1 MQCNLVPFSAVGSL
15 ALSCP
20 CRSSGLGP
28 PSAGNR
34 NCRPRERK
42 LITHAEAEEQQN
54 LQKRKLRKSGDI
66 IGEGNEKS
74 GKKKKKRE
82 REEKRREEKR
92 REEKTEE
99 RTKIPGSAEA

>member
-28 PSAGNR
+28 PPTGNR

-42 LITHAEAEEQQN
+42 LITHAAKPAKEQQN

-82 REEKRREEKR
+82 RREEKR